1 MQERKDENKI
11 ELRQIEG
18 SDAIS
23 GGVSRSL
30 RELAIKWANDNP
42 ALELPLDE
50 VDRTIAAMSPY
61 LEVLASDAFLNEA
74 KKRYQEEG
82 VKLEFDVAVY
92 VAILYMTW
100 RVPYAG
106 KARPPGIDPKYI
118 RDYEILA
125 SEATRKRRSHE
136 LIEKSISNPLAYR
149 ALQEVVSRAR
159 HRDGSFSDEL
169 QEWILDVA
177 EGKREMPKLGRGR
190 NPYANQIRNELIV
203 RTIRALIDCGYTAT
217 RHDGSD
223 PLSACDVVSR
233 ALKAHEIELTYDS
246 VAKVWANNKV
256 IPLNDNTKEE

>member
-1 MQERKDENKI
+1 MQAKKDENKI
-11 ELRQIEG
+11 ELRQVEG
-18 SDAIS
+18 SGVIS

-30 RELAIKWANDNP
+30 CELAIKWANDNP
-42 ALELPLDE
+42 AVELRLDE
-50 VDRTIAAMSPY
+50 VDHIIAAMSPF
-61 LEVLASDAFLNEA
+61 LEVLASDAFMNEA
-74 KKRYQEEG
+74 KQRYQEEG

-92 VAILYMTW
+92 LAILYMTW
-100 RVPYAG
+100 RVPYTG
-106 KARPPGIDPKYI
+106 EVRPLGSDPQYI

-125 SEATRKRRSHE
+125 SEARRKRRLHE
-136 LIEKSISNPLAYR
+136 LIEKSVSNPLAYS
-149 ALQEVVSRAR
+149 ALQEVVSEVRQ
-159 HRDGSFSDEL
+159 RDGSFPEEL
-169 QEWILDVA
+169 YEWILDVA

-203 RTIRALIDCGYTAT
+203 RTIRALIDCGFTAT
-217 RHDGSD
+217 RNDASE